1 MLHDT
6 SGPLPHPN
14 EHEAPQAFPRGPDMM
29 TVVMLAIVGA
39 FACGFVLG
47 GMLAV
52 GAAADGARPADRDD
66 SHEALAVASLGV
78 HARRGR
84 MGRGAST

>member
-1 MLHDT
+1 
-6 SGPLPHPN
+6 
-14 EHEAPQAFPRGPDMM
+14 MM
-29 TVVMLAIVGA
+29 TLLVFAIVGA

-52 GAAADGARPADRDD
+52 GAAADGARPADRND